1 MSEEAN
7 RTTSLPN
14 KMIIV
19 TIVGCLTVTIPTAM
33 IIGTSEKGGT
43 GAAATVMNS
52 GVKDP
57 VTMTVRSTQSND
69 SLVVATIRRTTTKP

>member
-7 RTTSLPN
+7 RTTSLPD
-14 KMIIV
+14 KMKIVIIMS
-19 TIVGCLTVTIPTAM
+19 GLTVAILATT

-43 GAAATVMNS
+43 GAATTVMNL

-57 VTMTVRSTQSND
+57 VTTTMMSTRSND
-69 SLVVATIRRTTTKP
+69 SLVDTTIRSTITKP